1 MRKFVDKI
9 RRILA
14 GWLLV
19 LFVGYLA
26 GATLF
31 YHTHIVNGIRI
42 THSHPYSQTPD
53 TGNHTHT
60 TTGFATIA
68 QLTLILMLAA
78 SFYALL
84 RTFALR
90 AARMKPCHTPI
101 HFVRA
106 VSVPSLRAPPVH

>member
-1 MRKFVDKI
+1 MLSLPGATLNDEKIPKADKI

-19 LFVGYLA
+19 LLSGTWP
-26 GATLF
+26 GRLF

-84 RTFALR
+84 R
-90 AARMKPCHTPI
+90 
-101 HFVRA
+101 
-106 VSVPSLRAPPVH
+106 PSLSGQPG

>member
-1 MRKFVDKI
+1 MRKFADKI

-42 THSHPYSQTPD
+42 THSHPFSQAPD

-60 TTGFATIA
+60 AAGFATIA

-84 RTFALR
+84 RVFALR

-101 HFVRA
+101 HIVRA

>member
-1 MRKFVDKI
+1 MRKFADKI

-31 YHTHIVNGIRI
+31 Y
-42 THSHPYSQTPD
+42 PYSQTPD

>member
-1 MRKFVDKI
+1 MAARTFVRVPGRGDS
-9 RRILA
+9 
-14 GWLLV
+14 
-19 LFVGYLA
+19 
-26 GATLF
+26 F

-78 SFYALL
+78 SFYASL

-106 VSVPSLRAPPVH
+106 VSVLSLRAPPVH

>member
-1 MRKFVDKI
+1 MRKFADKI

-42 THSHPYSQTPD
+42 THSHP
-53 TGNHTHT
+53 
-60 TTGFATIA
+60 
-68 QLTLILMLAA
+68 
-78 SFYALL
+78 
-84 RTFALR
+84 
-90 AARMKPCHTPI
+90 
-101 HFVRA
+101 
-106 VSVPSLRAPPVH
+106 